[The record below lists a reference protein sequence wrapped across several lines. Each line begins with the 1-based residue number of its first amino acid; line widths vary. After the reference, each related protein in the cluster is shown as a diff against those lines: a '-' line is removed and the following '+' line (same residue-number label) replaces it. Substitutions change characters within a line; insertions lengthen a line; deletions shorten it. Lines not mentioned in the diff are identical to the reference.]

1 MLPKPEVFELLIV
14 FARLQFVQK
23 PLKFPDIAL
32 LSALRMA
39 DRLTHNAG
47 QNNFPFSQ
55 LSTSPYP
62 SQSPSSA
69 SQMIV
74 SHWIVTAFMRCKSRF
89 FN

>member
-1 MLPKPEVFELLIV
+1 MLPNPDVFKLLIE

-23 PLKFPDIAL
+23 PLKFPGIAL

-55 LSTSPYP
+55 LSASPYP
-62 SQSPSSA
+62 LRSQCFSDCFTLDCHSVYA
-69 SQMIV
+69 L
-74 SHWIVTAFMRCKSRF
+74 
-89 FN
+89 

>member
-1 MLPKPEVFELLIV
+1 MLPKPEVFKLLIE
-14 FARLQFVQK
+14 FATLQFVQK
-23 PLKFPDIAL
+23 SLKFPGIAL

-62 SQSPSSA
+62 LWSLSSA
-69 SQMIV
+69 SRRIV
-74 SHWIVTAFMRCKSRF
+74 SHWIVTAFMRYKSRF